1 MFIDYRKRGSCMQNI
16 IITNRD
22 RLRRVRKKH
31 KRIMFVLIAL
41 AIIQMFIV
49 VFMDSWTFQKTI
61 DITKMQKDISMNQKY
76 IEAYEAEIT
85 AMVRLTPENLEL
97 INKKGYVYTNDT
109 LPIVKGV
116 KRSTSKK

>member
-1 MFIDYRKRGSCMQNI
+1 MQNI

-41 AIIQMFIV
+41 AIVQMFIV

-85 AMVRLTPENLEL
+85 EMVRLTPENLEL
-97 INKKGYVYTNDT
+97 INKKGYVYSNDT

>member
-31 KRIMFVLIAL
+31 KKIIFVLIAL
-41 AIIQMFIV
+41 AIVQMFIV

-85 AMVRLTPENLEL
+85 EMVRLTPENLEL

>member
-31 KRIMFVLIAL
+31 KKIIFVLITL
-41 AIIQMFIV
+41 AIVQMFIV

-85 AMVRLTPENLEL
+85 EMVRLTPENLEL

-109 LPIVKGV
+109 LPIVKGI